1 MFEDLNRALTEG
13 LRDHIKLSTSR
24 FQTLSWLVF
33 LMLQQGSVCLWRLA
47 AYVSTPAQTDSVR
60 RRFYRFFQ
68 HVKLEPTLSAR
79 WLVELLSLDTQPWT
93 LVLDRTNWEFGKT
106 PINILMVSVIYRGLG
121 IPLMWSFLP
130 NCGNSRVSD
139 RTALLDRVM
148 QTFPQARIACVMG
161 DREFVGRAWL
171 DWLND
176 NKIDFILRFKE
187 NQYVERDG
195 YVTESIADLAENLDI
210 GQTRVIT
217 HWRQLGE
224 EPHPKRDRVNLII
237 LRLKS
242 KELLAL
248 VCTGN
253 PHQALAQY
261 RSRWTIENLFAVLKT
276 RGFNLEDTHLC
287 KPDKLSTL
295 LVLLAIAIA
304 MSIKTGLAVIKV
316 RPIKRKAHGRG
327 EATLFSKGLQTLRKM
342 FLTPKPE
349 TVELLRRNLK
359 SPKIPRKPLLR
370 KALPI

>member
-1 MFEDLNRALTEG
+1 MFDDLHRALTEG

-79 WLVELLSLDTQPWT
+79 WLVDLLSLEAQPWT

-106 PINILMVSVIYRGLG
+106 PINILMVSLIYRGLG

-130 NCGNSRVSD
+130 NRGNSRVPD
-139 RTALLDRVM
+139 RLALLDRIM
-148 QTFPQARIACVMG
+148 TTFPQARIACVMG

-176 NKIDFILRFKE
+176 NNIEFVLRFKE

-195 YVTESIADLAENLDI
+195 YVTESIADLAEDLSI

-224 EPHPKRDRVNLII
+224 EPNPKRDRIKLVI
-237 LRLKS
+237 LRLKAN
-242 KELLAL
+242 ELLAL

-253 PHQALAQY
+253 PHHALAKY
-261 RSRWTIENLFAVLKT
+261 RSRWTVETLFAVLKT

-287 KPDKLSTL
+287 QPAKLSTL
-295 LVLLAIAIA
+295 LVLLAMAMA

-316 RPIKRKAHGRG
+316 RPIKPKAHGRN
-327 EATLFSKGLQTLRKM
+327 EATLFSLGLQTLRKM
-342 FLTPKPE
+342 FRDPR
-349 TVELLRRNLK
+349 VEVVNLLRRNLTSK
-359 SPKIPRKPLLR
+359 NVPSKAILR